1 MRPAAS
7 STRWRCSAA
16 APGDTA
22 VGSAIPLARLEEI
35 TDASGVAPAIE
46 LHLPVG
52 VRSRQLHTRTLLL
65 GMQLAQAN
73 RRPAHLTEI
82 HTALTSLPET
92 DQQRLGVT
100 ADSRGR
106 PHQLTYRQVEHTH
119 RLVIRALARPEPDGT
134 PSPALQQVCDQLT
147 EASIPEAL
155 KNASTSLAADWTDV
169 EAWARA
175 VPADAPG
182 TGTDPEASWGH
193 RNVGRT
199 IEEGEMFY
207 GYYLSAATMVA
218 DENGQPVPELARRIT
233 ASSPA
238 RDPAAALAAVLAGM
252 AASGIRPGD
261 IIADSGYAHRVPG
274 TWASPLRAV
283 GAQLV
288 QDLHPADRGPRGT
301 HQGAIIANGNLYC
314 PATPGPLLQLGPL
327 LPGATSEQIAAHD
340 QQTAELARYKL
351 GVHAGEDA
359 DGYRRHACPAAA
371 GKIRCP
377 LRPQSMTLPRDRPEI
392 LNPPEHPPACCTQQT
407 ITAGPEI
414 AEKTRQKHDYPSAQW
429 RTSYARRTAAERLNA
444 SIKDTAVNSIDRG
457 WIRLTGV
464 TPLLLW
470 LSCLMVV
477 RNQRTM
483 HAFEARQHHDTR
495 RAAPGQ
501 QQPRA
506 RRRHRTS
513 LTAPAGAPP

>member
-1 MRPAAS
+1 
-7 STRWRCSAA
+7 
-16 APGDTA
+16 

-46 LHLPVG
+46 LRLPVG
-52 VRSRQLHTRTLLL
+52 VRGRQLHTRTLLL
-65 GMQLAQAN
+65 GMQLAQAD

-82 HTALTSLPET
+82 HTALTSLPES

-147 EASIPEAL
+147 EASIPQSL

-233 ASSPA
+233 AGSPA

-261 IIADSGYAHRVPG
+261 IIADSGYAHRVPD

-314 PATPGPLLQLGPL
+314 PATPRPLLQLGPL
-327 LPGATSEQIAAHD
+327 TPGATGEQIAAHD

-359 DGYRRHACPAAA
+359 DGYRRHTCPAAA
-371 GKIRCP
+371 RKIRCP
-377 LRPQSMTLPRDRPEI
+377 LRPESMTLPRDRPEI
-392 LNPPEHPPACCTQQT
+392 LNPPEHPPASCTQQT

-414 AEKTRQKHDYPSAQW
+414 ADKTRQKHDYPSAQW

-444 SIKDTAVNSIDRG
+444 AIKDPAVNNIDQG
-457 WIRLTGV
+457 WIRQMGL
-464 TPLLLW
+464 TPLMLW
-470 LSCLMVV
+470 LACLMVV
-477 RNQRTM
+477 RNQRALA
-483 HAFEARQHHDTR
+483 AFQARQDQNA
-495 RAAPGQ
+495 RAAA
-501 QQPRA
+501 QPRTRK
-506 RRRHRTS
+506 RRRQLARP
-513 LTAPAGAPP
+513 PAAPP